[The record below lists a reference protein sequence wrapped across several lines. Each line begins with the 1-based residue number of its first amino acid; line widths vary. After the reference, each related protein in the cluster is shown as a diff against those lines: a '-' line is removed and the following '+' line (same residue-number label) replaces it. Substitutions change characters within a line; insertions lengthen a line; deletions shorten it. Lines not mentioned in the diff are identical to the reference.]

1 MKINV
6 KTLHLPIIAILAI
19 SVVGSSM
26 AYAQVASNT
35 NNVDIQNIQVEPP
48 TIKVGDTFT
57 VNATLVN
64 NSQDPVVFQ
73 HGVCEGPFSVT
84 FDNHVAVSQ
93 NQIMCPML
101 AMLEKIEPGG
111 KTTFTSPGSALTYR
125 AISPGTANATATF
138 WYFARNQTDPNS
150 PSIVNKISK
159 SFLFTIYDNNTGTKV
174 PNETGS
180 SPLQF
185 NLKLNETF
193 SQDPFIFKIK
203 LLNVTS
209 DSRCPMHVV
218 CIWAGQVTVSVGIT
232 QNNQN
237 LGNFNLS
244 SMKGQDQVMFGKYI
258 LRLVDVNPYPS
269 GKKISPSDY
278 VATFEISSTE
288 VLSPLKQYKSGIAP
302 SAVQC
307 KTGLSLIFKAE
318 DGSPACVTPTNA
330 EKLISRGW
338 AKSQQDNGIVVTL
351 GEDQREGPLLVQKIL
366 TDSIQ
371 GLDFREYPLAT
382 NVGIPITLHIG
393 DTASN
398 GCTVELTLVKIGNS
412 TATFLEKK
420 YLNRNCPI
428 CLSGSTTIDT
438 PEGKLNVTELK
449 PGMQV
454 WTQDNLGHKQAGTI
468 LQVGRTLVPPTHEM
482 VHLVLDDGRELF
494 ASPGHPTT
502 DGRLLGDLKAG
513 DILDGTKI
521 KTAELVS
528 YNANYTY
535 DILPSGPTGFYWA
548 DGILLKSTLK

>member
-1 MKINV
+1 
-6 KTLHLPIIAILAI
+6 
-19 SVVGSSM
+19 M
-26 AYAQVASNT
+26 AFAQVAGNT
-35 NNVDIQNIQVEPP
+35 NNVDIQNILVEPP
-48 TIKVGDTFT
+48 TIKVGDAFT

-64 NSQDPVVFQ
+64 NSPDPVVFQ

-84 FDNHVAVSQ
+84 FDNHVAINQ

-125 AISPGTANATATF
+125 AAEPGTANATATF
-138 WYFARNQTDPNS
+138 WYFAKNQTDPNL
-150 PSIVNKISK
+150 PSIANTISK
-159 SFLFTIYDNNTGTKV
+159 SFLFTIYDNNTETKM
-174 PNETGS
+174 PHETGS

-193 SQDPFIFKIK
+193 SQDPFTFQIK

-209 DSRCPMHVV
+209 DSRCPINVV
-218 CIWAGQVTVSVGIT
+218 CIWRGQVTVSVSII
-232 QNNQN
+232 QNNQS
-237 LGNFNLS
+237 LGNLSLS
-244 SMKGQDQVMFGKYI
+244 SLQGQDQVKFGGYV
-258 LRLVDVNPYPS
+258 LRLVDVNPYPA

-278 VATFEISSTE
+278 VATFEISSAE
-288 VLSPLKQYKSGIAP
+288 VLSPLKQLESGIVP
-302 SAVQC
+302 SNVQC

-338 AKSQQDNGIVVTL
+338 AKSQENNGIAVTL
-351 GEDQREGPLLVQKIL
+351 GEGQREGPLLVQKIL
-366 TDSIQ
+366 PDSMQ
-371 GLDFREYPLAT
+371 GLEFREYPLAT
-382 NVGIPITLHIG
+382 NVGIPITLHVG

-398 GCTVELTLVKIGNS
+398 GCTVELTLVKIDTN

-428 CLSGSTTIDT
+428 CLSENTTIDT
-438 PEGKLNVTELK
+438 PEGNLNVTELK
-449 PGMQV
+449 TGMQV
-454 WTQDNLGHKQAGTI
+454 WTQDNLGHKQVGTI
-468 LQVGRTLVPPTHEM
+468 LQVGRTLVPPTHKM
-482 VHLVLDDGRELF
+482 VHLMLYDGRELF

-502 DGRLLGDLKAG
+502 DGRQLGDLKAG

-521 KTAELVS
+521 KTAELVP
-528 YNANYTY
+528 YNENYTY